1 MINSACSL
9 MKKAVVLSI
18 SLIVIGSLF
27 EVVAL
32 LMSLTSIFPATF
44 TYLGL
49 GFILLGVLGLM
60 AITVAILL
68 PVVSKR
74 LDACQH

>member
-9 MKKAVVLSI
+9 MKKSVVLSI

>member
-1 MINSACSL
+1 MIKSACSV
-9 MKKAVVLSI
+9 MKKTVIFSM
-18 SLIVIGSLF
+18 SLIAIGSLF

-32 LMSLTSIFPATF
+32 LMNLTSVFPATF

-49 GFILLGVLGLM
+49 GFILLGVIGLV
-60 AITVAILL
+60 ATTVAIML
-68 PVVSKR
+68 PWVSKQ